1 MSILP
6 KPHDSMLR
14 AEEEGDDDDDD
25 CNDMFISCCEECRLR
40 RDVCDG
46 ANAMV

>member
-14 AEEEGDDDDDD
+14 AEGDADDD
-25 CNDMFISCCEECRLR
+25 CDDMISCCCRLR
-40 RDVCDG
+40 RGDVCGG